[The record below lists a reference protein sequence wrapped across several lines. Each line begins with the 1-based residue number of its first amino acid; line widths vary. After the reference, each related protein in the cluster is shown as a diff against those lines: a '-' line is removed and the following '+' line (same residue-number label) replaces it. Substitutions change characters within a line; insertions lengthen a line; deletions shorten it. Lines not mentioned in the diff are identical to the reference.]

1 MTSMDPPQEPSKPGL
16 ETDAELAASA
26 ANAVEQWRT
35 YQNAYTLYQQQYTA
49 YQEYMH
55 KQATLTTY
63 EEQQAAYN
71 QYLEAHN
78 NYQKQL
84 EQYEYQKGYQDCY
97 MGVPNAAPGIYPA
110 VCYPPQATTVSAPVF
125 TTPLVNVDPFY
136 NRGNDHQR
144 PPSSIKRR
152 SEASANKSKIYTTT
166 TYYANPDDE
175 ELFPADLKKLFE
187 PLNCSLCKCRMN
199 SHISANVHYHSM
211 VHEKKIVQWLKE
223 WCERTKTP
231 MPHRTKRRPS
241 PIEPV
246 GPNSLH
252 CEACDLP
259 LTSIQHANQHYT
271 GKRHQMVVRGK
282 KNPAG
287 KGFYKADGNWKRSL
301 TTPDEHPERFGI
313 GASFAN
319 QADHYSA
326 KDIKRMRLEPPPSP
340 PPGVKE
346 IMENVLGTTGNGAS
360 NETYPIA
367 ATVSQPQM
375 MTLPVPYI
383 PTTLVSPYAPTAVMA
398 ADYSQPPPVLV
409 EPYTAPTKTKS
420 ARKPKLVAE
429 ASTTADSL
437 QSEILKKESADCV
450 DESGVFCKVCQIA
463 VTSATVMETH
473 LKGTKHLKKLKS
485 VGRLPPANK
494 TGAPAQSILSILHKQ
509 VKQNDWSLYRM
520 PSGKFYCK
528 SCNIILADEKLF
540 SQHWYGKK
548 HKLKVKQEMEELT
561 GTTTKAAFYPKRQH
575 RKDRPMPPQ
584 QLF

>member
-1 MTSMDPPQEPSKPGL
+1 MSSMEPPKEPSKPGL

-35 YQNAYTLYQQQYTA
+35 YQNAYTLYQQQYAA
-49 YQEYMH
+49 YQEYMQ

-63 EEQQAAYN
+63 EEQQQAYN

-97 MGVPNAAPGIYPA
+97 VGTPNGVPAVYPA
-110 VCYPPQATTVSAPVF
+110 ASFPPQAMPTAAPVF

-136 NRGNDHQR
+136 NKGNDHHR
-144 PPSSIKRR
+144 HPSMIKRR
-152 SEASANKSKIYTTT
+152 SEASINKSKVYTSTN
-166 TYYANPDDE
+166 YYANPDDE
-175 ELFPADLKKLFE
+175 EMFPLELKQLFE

-231 MPHRTKRRPS
+231 MPHRTKRRP
-241 PIEPV
+241 PPVEPV

-287 KGFYKADGNWKRSL
+287 KGYYKSDGQWKRSL
-301 TTPDEHPERFGI
+301 TASDANPERFGI

-319 QADHYSA
+319 QTNHYSA
-326 KDIKRMRLEPPPSP
+326 RDAKRMRLEPPPSP
-340 PPGVKE
+340 PPVVKE
-346 IMENVLGTTGNGAS
+346 LVEDVLAAPSSAGAVDV
-360 NETYPIA
+360 TVA
-367 ATVSQPQM
+367 AVHQQT
-375 MTLPVPYI
+375 
-383 PTTLVSPYAPTAVMA
+383 PTTAIASPYMPMAMVSPYDPTSVGAAV
-398 ADYSQPPPVLV
+398 YSQPPPTMIA
-409 EPYTAPTKTKS
+409 PYTAQPNPKS
-420 ARKPKLVAE
+420 MKKLKFVPE
-429 ASTTADSL
+429 GSSVVDPV

-463 VTSATVMETH
+463 VTSAAVMETH
-473 LKGTKHLKKLKS
+473 LKGIKHLKKLKS
-485 VGRLPPANK
+485 IGRLPPLNK
-494 TGAPAQSILSILHKQ
+494 TGSTIQSILSTLNKPPQ
-509 VKQNDWSLYRM
+509 QNDWSLYRM

-548 HKLKVKQEMEELT
+548 HKLKVKQEMEELS
-561 GTTTKAAFYPKRQH
+561 GTTTTKVGYYQKRPF
-575 RKDRPMPPQ
+575 RKDRIMQ
-584 QLF
+584 AQ